1 MLFLFCSFRSSATE
15 TGKFRFLT
23 FTAKLIML
31 RIIWPTLTTLL
42 ILVCTY

>member
-1 MLFLFCSFRSSATE
+1 
-15 TGKFRFLT
+15 
-23 FTAKLIML
+23 ML